1 MTASGRVSIYR
12 GRLIELGLE
21 TAVLPNGA
29 SIELEVVRHPGGAV
43 VLALDE
49 ANRVCLC
56 GSIVTS
62 SETGS
67 GNYQRV

>member
-1 MTASGRVSIYR
+1 MTDSGRASIYR

-21 TAVLPNGA
+21 PAELPNGA
-29 SIELEVVRHPGGAV
+29 TIELEIVRHPGGAV

-49 ANRVCLC
+49 ETGCVCC
-56 GSIVTS
+56 SSIVTS

-67 GNYQRV
+67 GNCQRV